1 MYNQYTDCY
10 KIVEVEVI
18 KALPYWGRDILAIE
32 DFSLQ
37 QFRKK
42 EYVNSLRPYVKK
54 PGSKP
59 PSMRVENGD
68 AIYKIDLR
76 ERSIPF
82 VGSFKTEDNFV
93 RVYDFTLILK
103 VSDPEIC
110 ARRYS
115 VGKDPVFLAID
126 SIRKA
131 LKKYGKKHE
140 HDQLTKLGKPS
151 LDWNKGLVN
160 ETGIQILEI
169 TKWIL
174 HEDRKRLETA
184 KIEQVTAKKVLK
196 LQREVETGLIRERS
210 ERERDALQHMYLLHR
225 QLSSTAAVELK
236 AILQERIRDAFESG
250 QSIDKVAKDTL
261 DLLNALYKG
270 IEDFSFAKGIKNN
283 QNGAFPGENGTSAF
297 KNGDQFEG
305 ATTILAGKVTGNADD
320 DMPPIDE
327 LKK

>member
-1 MYNQYTDCY
+1 MYNQYTDSY

-37 QFRKK
+37 QYRKK
-42 EYVNSLRPYVKK
+42 EYVNSLPPYVKK
-54 PGSKP
+54 PGTKR
-59 PSMRVENGD
+59 PSMRVDHGD
-68 AIYKIDLR
+68 AIYKIDMR

-82 VGSFKTEDNFV
+82 VGSFRTKDNFV

-103 VSDPEIC
+103 ISDPEIC

-115 VGKDPVFLAID
+115 VGKDPVFLAMN

-160 ETGIQILEI
+160 ETGIQIQEI

-250 QSIDKVAKDTL
+250 QPIDKVAKDTL

-305 ATTILAGKVTGNADD
+305 ATTILAGKVAGNADD

-327 LKK
+327 LTK